1 MIHES
6 QMKIQF
12 ITKFVVILSFDSSLF
27 GNVIA
32 GSRNEEGENF
42 QKFPKGKKG
51 RRAKGKKQEART
63 KMLYQIATIVEAQSY
78 RNLLRR
84 LMK

>member
-1 MIHES
+1 
-6 QMKIQF
+6 MKPIQF

-32 GSRNEEGENF
+32 GSRNEEGEN
-42 QKFPKGKKG
+42 
-51 RRAKGKKQEART
+51 AKGKKQEART
-63 KMLYQIATIVEAQSY
+63 KMLYQIAPIVEAQSY